1 MSPPSMKMVEVEKTR
16 IFEKIEFLANFDQKS
31 KFWIFQKKIFFR
43 ENSIFSLFF
52 PQFSAFL
59 EHAPACLKLKSP
71 VNNFS
76 FRGGQ
81 KVGKPFY

>member
-1 MSPPSMKMVEVEKTR
+1 MKMVEVEKNR

-52 PQFSAFL
+52 PQISEFE
-59 EHAPACLKLKSP
+59 EHAPVCLKLKSP